1 MLAVTIDTAW
11 LTNLDTT
18 TWVILGG
25 LAALWGSKF
34 VPSATIAKLKSWFTR
49 SAPLPVV
56 PDDIADTAAMI
67 QRLRERRVELQ
78 KELDL
83 INDALADGTEID
95 TA

>member
-1 MLAVTIDTAW
+1 MFALTI
-11 LTNLDTT
+11 DTT
-18 TWVILGG
+18 TWIIIGG
-25 LAALWGSKF
+25 LALLWGSKF

-56 PDDIADTAAMI
+56 PDDLADTGAMI

-83 INDALADGTEID
+83 INDALADDTEIE
-95 TA
+95 AA